1 MQSATPPEK
10 DTTGTA
16 RGSHRVPW
24 VRKAS
29 ILSRPGRRP
38 AACSRASTMVRI
50 TGAKDSGVGLSP
62 TAGIRYGAAG
72 ASPRPACS
80 RCSAARVITGDT

>member
-38 AACSRASTMVRI
+38 AACSRASTMVWT
-50 TGAKDSGVGLSP
+50 TGARDSGAAASP

-72 ASPRPACS
+72 TGPRPARS
-80 RCSAARVITGDT
+80 RRPAARVITGDT